1 VSKDDEVTVFAA
13 AAEEPGLTHHQLA
26 ERTGLPVS
34 TTCAAL
40 AVLYRRRYVDGQ
52 ILTGDDTV
60 VDAQAVMPTPSGRT
74 WYDGQLA
81 RASEAPTVAAV
92 ADVWRS
98 RSEPIL
104 RAVAEREGFGT
115 LVTVE
120 ELADATGLTHEQVDT
135 ELIRL
140 LDADYID
147 ASDYSKTAAAG
158 RRGHW
163 KLVSPVVM
171 ERGARTIGMWPTIDP
186 YELLVQLLER
196 RIGEEPNEERK
207 GKLRRLRDDLGDI
220 GKGTVSGVLVEL
232 MKLGTGMA

>member
-1 VSKDDEVTVFAA
+1 MSKDDELAVFAA
-13 AAEEPGLTHHQLA
+13 VAEEPGLTHHQLA
-26 ERTGLPVS
+26 KRTGLPLS
-34 TTCAAL
+34 TACAAL
-40 AVLYRRRYVDGQ
+40 AVLYSRRYVDGQ

-60 VDAQAVMPTPSGRT
+60 VDAKAVMPSPSGRF
-74 WYDGQLA
+74 WYNGQLA
-81 RASEAPTVAAV
+81 RAGGAPSATPV

-98 RSEPIL
+98 RAEPIL
-104 RAVAEREGFGT
+104 RAVAAREGFGN

-120 ELADATGLTHEQVDT
+120 EIADATGLTHEQVDT

-140 LDADYID
+140 LDGDYID

-163 KLVSPVVM
+163 KLVSPVLT
-171 ERGARTIGMWPTIDP
+171 ERGARTIGMWPTNDP

-196 RIGEEPNEERK
+196 QISEEPNEERK

-220 GKGTVSGVLVEL
+220 GKGTVSGVLVEM
-232 MKLGTGMA
+232 MKLGAGMA